1 MCVLVLGF
9 RSAGALGPMHKKY
22 LRRVAAFVDGITRNT
37 SMMNRLADLV
47 ITSYIG
53 STLVMMGAKCSSSS
67 LNVRHRG
74 MIMEHCSFMHGCQA
88 HTLFIP
94 LPRKYTVC
102 SFRII
107 NRCFQK
113 KE

>member
-1 MCVLVLGF
+1 MRRVSSSPVVSLIYLCRKMCVLVLGF

-74 MIMEHCSFMHGCQA
+74 MIMEHCSFYAWM
-88 HTLFIP
+88 P
-94 LPRKYTVC
+94 SPYTFY
-102 SFRII
+102 SIT
-107 NRCFQK
+107 
-113 KE
+113 